1 MGSGFDLVEAEHQLE
16 VASHDL
22 PERRD
27 HLRVPGLGL
36 GFGDWG
42 CALGSKMYRSW
53 FKVEGLEF

>member
-1 MGSGFDLVEAEHQLE
+1 MIFRNGATIFEYLV
-16 VASHDL
+16 S
-22 PERRD
+22 
-27 HLRVPGLGL
+27 GL